1 MIRKSI
7 FLLTLVITLSL
18 LTTKETLGYEDTL
31 LYGRTLNL
39 EGTVGRPP
47 DALSH
52 ELRAAKGRPIQPIQC
67 GLFSSPPDCLIT
79 VCGGACPQGYEC
91 KTQLVNVPGVTIPT
105 PVCACFPIP
114 QATISPTPSVP
125 NPLEN

>member
-7 FLLTLVITLSL
+7 FLLTLVITLLS
-18 LTTKETLGYEDTL
+18 LTTKETLGYENTL

-52 ELRAAKGRPIQPIQC
+52 ELRAGTGRPVLCRLVPT
-67 GLFSSPPDCLIT
+67 PDCYGT
-79 VCGGACPQGYEC
+79 VCGGACPKDYEC

-114 QATISPTPSVP
+114 QATISPTPNVP
-125 NPLEN
+125 TPLEN